1 MCEIL
6 AYVKIG
12 LAPQKGVC
20 IEQASQKCLRRSP
33 CCNFTTLH
41 PPPGD
46 GTSGPLAQYHIH
58 VIILIYRARF
68 GGLHPPP
75 VGRWHRQRTAL
86 AVLPATWV
94 PLALRKGGH
103 ARGCCP
109 WLCHGLHSGPA
120 PAAAPAS
127 ERWSDAGAQWRS
139 AGPEAGSYIS
149 CSCRQPQTGI
159 LEHSGLRDTKP
170 KGL

>member
-94 PLALRKGGH
+94 PLALRKGGAC
-103 ARGCCP
+103 ARLLPLVVPWTPLWACSSRCP
-109 WLCHGLHSGPA
+109 CKRA
-120 PAAAPAS
+120 VV
-127 ERWSDAGAQWRS
+127 R
-139 AGPEAGSYIS
+139 
-149 CSCRQPQTGI
+149 CRRAVAVRRP
-159 LEHSGLRDTKP
+159 
-170 KGL
+170 